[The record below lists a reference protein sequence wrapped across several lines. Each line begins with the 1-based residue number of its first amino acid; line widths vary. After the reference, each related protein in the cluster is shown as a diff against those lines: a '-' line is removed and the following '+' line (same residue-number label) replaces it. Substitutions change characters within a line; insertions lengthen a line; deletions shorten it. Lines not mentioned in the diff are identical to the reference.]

1 MGAEAFAIGG
11 GLLSTGLQIQAN
23 GSAAAK
29 QRAFD
34 YDMWKR
40 QIEYNNPSNQVKLY
54 RRAGLNPHM
63 ALTNGA
69 IGSAK
74 AEQNAGGQSA
84 PQYDFSPLASAFS
97 NAGQLAI
104 ARQMNQA
111 QIDNLNAQTAN
122 QTIRNKYEM
131 QRQEIE
137 LRKMANDSSLS
148 EAERGYYK
156 KQADF
161 LDKQIQW
168 YDRTAQ
174 SNINV
179 QSAQALEHKA
189 NAQLANAK
197 TWAQEIL
204 NQYLPD
210 MYQRDLDVK
219 DAQIAEIMAAAY
231 EHNMAG
237 ALSAAEKALKDV
249 DYKYRDKAAKALAT
263 KAIREADKVQDDNER
278 AWLHDYYTYEGKAG
292 QYFPLESGKYSAA
305 EGYFNAKKRRD
316 IQDW

>member
-1 MGAEAFAIGG
+1 MEGLGIAGG
-11 GLLSTGLQIQAN
+11 ILSTGLQIQAN
-23 GSAAAK
+23 SSAAAK

-34 YDMWKR
+34 FDMWKR
-40 QIEYNNPSNQVKLY
+40 QIEYNDPSNQLRLY

-74 AEQNAGGQSA
+74 AEQNAGGQNA

-97 NAGQLAI
+97 NAGQQAI
-104 ARQMNQA
+104 TRQMNQA

-122 QTIRNKYEM
+122 QTIRNKYEL

-148 EAERGYYK
+148 EAERDYYK
-156 KQADF
+156 KQADY
-161 LDKQIQW
+161 LDKQISW

-179 QSAQALEHKA
+179 QSEQAREHHA
-189 NAQLANAK
+189 NAVLTDLK
-197 TWAQEIL
+197 SDAQSIL
-204 NQYLPD
+204 NMYLPD
-210 MYQRDLDVK
+210 MYRRDVQIK
-219 DAQIAEIMAAAY
+219 DAQIQEILAAAY
-231 EHNMAG
+231 EHNMSG

-305 EGYFNAKKRRD
+305 EGYFNAKKRRN